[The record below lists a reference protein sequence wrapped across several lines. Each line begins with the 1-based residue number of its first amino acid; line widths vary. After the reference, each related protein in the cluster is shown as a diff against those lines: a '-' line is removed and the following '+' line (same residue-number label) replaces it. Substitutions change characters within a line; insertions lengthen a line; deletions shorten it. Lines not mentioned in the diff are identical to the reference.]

1 MSKIKKKVLY
11 LHFQD
16 LKTKHKAETGNDI
29 KNNNLN
35 SWFFVFSKTMC
46 WPEQRC
52 PVFLKIIIYQIL
64 IDF

>member
-46 WPEQRC
+46 
-52 PVFLKIIIYQIL
+52 
-64 IDF
+64 